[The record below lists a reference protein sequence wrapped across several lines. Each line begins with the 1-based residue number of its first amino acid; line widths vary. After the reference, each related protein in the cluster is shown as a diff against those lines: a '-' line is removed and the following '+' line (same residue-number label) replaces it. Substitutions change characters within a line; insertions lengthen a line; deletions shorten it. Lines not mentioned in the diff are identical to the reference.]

1 MFIMEDEGFSIPSE
15 KAANARVCAR
25 ALLQWTR
32 DNEKPAEEFSGK
44 LVASLKAC
52 FHKSKSV
59 RVQEEKFCEKLF
71 KFLSSAAYRDS
82 WKTFLGSSIQ
92 KKACPTFY
100 QAVTDHMMEKLSK
113 TYFSVETPAPTPP
126 PPPPVHHHS
135 RGQPGSWCL

>member
-1 MFIMEDEGFSIPSE
+1 MFIIEDEGFSIPSE
-15 KAANARVCAR
+15 KACAANARVCAR

-59 RVQEEKFCEKLF
+59 RVQEKKFCEKLF

-82 WKTFLGSSIQ
+82 WKTFLRSSIQ
-92 KKACPTFY
+92 KKPSPTFY
-100 QAVTDHMMEKLSK
+100 QAVTDHMMEELSK
-113 TYFSVETPAPTPP
+113 THAFFSRNPCTYSTTTTPRQHRTLC
-126 PPPPVHHHS
+126 S
-135 RGQPGSWCL
+135 